1 MKPKNN
7 YMNIFNYFKETDSDI
22 IEFNKLLG
30 AGAFGEVRE
39 VKMGAKTFAAKLVR
53 KEKSDNIEADHLRG
67 SNIIKIVKMAEKE
80 FEGQSYDL
88 IIMEKAVLRD
98 LGTLIR
104 FLIGR
109 NLLKLNNTP
118 FAYIIGDNILRYF
131 SRQIISGLE
140 VLERSELVHF
150 DIKPENILI
159 ISGFILKISDFS
171 FLRNLNSLK
180 KGIKIPGGTSGYV
193 SPEYYLKKE
202 INSDVAKKQDYFALG
217 ATIYYLKFG
226 KRLLNY
232 KRDPNNNFIN
242 ELNVIDLLQKEINL
256 IKANKLLDKDFVDF
270 LWGLLHYL
278 PEERFSFDKI
288 YRNTWVNE
296 NRKEIT
302 DIINSFLEGEED
314 KLMRELIKSDYILEK
329 KAQIKSSARPKFKF
343 VL

>member
-1 MKPKNN
+1 M
-7 YMNIFNYFKETDSDI
+7 T
-22 IEFNKLLG
+22 
-30 AGAFGEVRE
+30 
-39 VKMGAKTFAAKLVR
+39 
-53 KEKSDNIEADHLRG
+53 
-67 SNIIKIVKMAEKE
+67 EKE
-80 FEGQSYDL
+80 FEGQCYDL

-109 NLLKLNNTP
+109 NLLKLNNAP
-118 FAYIIGDNILRYF
+118 FTYIIGDNILRYF

-159 ISGFILKISDFS
+159 VSGFILKISDFS
-171 FLRNLNSLK
+171 FLRNLNTLK

-193 SPEYYLKKE
+193 SPEYYHKKE
-202 INSDVAKKQDYFALG
+202 IDSDVAKKQDYFALG

-232 KRDPNNNFIN
+232 KRDLNNNAIN
-242 ELNVIDLLQKEINL
+242 ESNVIDLLQKQINL
-256 IKANKLLDKDFVDF
+256 IKANKLLNIGFVDF
-270 LWGLLHYL
+270 LCGLLQYL
-278 PEERFSFDKI
+278 PDKRFSFDQI

-302 DIINSFLEGEED
+302 DIINSFLDGEED
-314 KLMRELIKSDYILEK
+314 KLMRELVKSDFILEK
-329 KAQIKSSARPKFKF
+329 KAQIKSFARPKFKF

>member
-1 MKPKNN
+1 M
-7 YMNIFNYFKETDSDI
+7 E
-22 IEFNKLLG
+22 
-30 AGAFGEVRE
+30 
-39 VKMGAKTFAAKLVR
+39 
-53 KEKSDNIEADHLRG
+53 
-67 SNIIKIVKMAEKE
+67 EKE
-80 FEGQSYDL
+80 FEGQFYDL

-98 LGTLIR
+98 LGTLIN
-104 FLIGR
+104 FLTKR
-109 NLLKLNNTP
+109 NLLKLNNAP
-118 FAYIIGDNILRYF
+118 FTYIIGDNILRYF

-171 FLRNLNSLK
+171 FLRNLNVLK

-193 SPEYYLKKE
+193 SPEYYHKKE

-232 KRDPNNNFIN
+232 KRDQNVNSLN
-242 ELNVIDLLQKEINL
+242 ESNVIDLLQKEIAL
-256 IKANKLLDKDFVDF
+256 LQGNKLLDKDFVDF
-270 LWGLLHYL
+270 LQGLLQYS
-278 PEERFSFDKI
+278 PDERFSFDKI
-288 YRNTWVNE
+288 YRNKWVNK

-329 KAQIKSSARPKFKF
+329 KAQIRSNVHRKFKF
-343 VL
+343 AL